1 MCYSLDGKKYK
12 QKGNELLRL
21 CHRDGLDK
29 KELLRFT
36 QLVKNEEAAVLD
48 VNCTDE
54 RGRTTLMLL
63 CRHNQSD
70 SLYDCV
76 EILLQRPDTDVNKTD
91 EDGMNA
97 LMHLC
102 RWSDSDKILEVAQL
116 LIANGVNVKQ
126 TDKIGRSALDICE
139 SRSSFK
145 QENNQSAI
153 LKLLQQHRQ
162 RRWPSL
168 FAPTRGLLWLLVVL
182 AAGVIFIVIALCIIF
197 AGGANPRNPF
207 SVETSSPEKLLVQP
221 IKRTMPR
228 DAELQHQQK
237 EIIPRSV
244 PSVSSVAPSVFI
256 SKKTHQCPST
266 TVDRNSEV

>member
-168 FAPTRGLLWLLVVL
+168 FAPTRGLFWLLVVL
-182 AAGVIFIVIALCIIF
+182 AAGVIFIAIALCIIF

-207 SVETSSPEKLLVQP
+207 SVETSSPEKLLTPMKPKTPGDVEFQN
-221 IKRTMPR
+221 KHK
-228 DAELQHQQK
+228 Q
-237 EIIPRSV
+237 IITRSV
-244 PSVSSVAPSVFI
+244 PSISFFYHPFSVQQ
-256 SKKTHQCPST
+256 KHHQYPFT
-266 TVDRNSEV
+266 TVVRSFKV